1 VKVRPGAISPESHAP
16 VALVLVCAIGSL
28 LVNVIAWPGLTVIV
42 AGANANL
49 LMLTLAASAAV
60 APAAAGA
67 GADGAGA
74 EPCGA
79 AGVVAPPAGWPAGP
93 LALVHGCTT
102 ILRGA
107 LPTGTVATPR
117 RGIERPTGPTE
128 FNDCIMSCFQNV

>member
-1 VKVRPGAISPESHAP
+1 VKVRPGAISPESHAA

-49 LMLTLAASAAV
+49 LMLMLTRRASAAG
-60 APAAAGA
+60 ATAAA
-67 GADGAGA
+67 GAGA

-117 RGIERPTGPTE
+117 RGTERPTGPTE

>member
-1 VKVRPGAISPESHAP
+1 MKVRPGAISPESHAA

-28 LVNVIAWPGLTVIV
+28 LVNVIAWPDLIVIV

-49 LMLTLAASAAV
+49 LMLTLAA
-60 APAAAGA
+60 AGA

-74 EPCGA
+74 EPCAA

-107 LPTGTVATPR
+107 LPTGTVVTPR